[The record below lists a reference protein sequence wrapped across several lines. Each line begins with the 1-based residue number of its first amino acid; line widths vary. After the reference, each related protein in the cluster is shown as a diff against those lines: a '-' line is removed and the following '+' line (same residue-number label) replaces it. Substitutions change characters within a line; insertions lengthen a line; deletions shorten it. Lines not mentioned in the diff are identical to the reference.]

1 MKARK
6 ISKSLAF
13 LALLCPLI
21 AGLFPAISNGSE
33 VAATHLVYEKAVK
46 MKKVGAFLFLPF
58 LDQSR
63 KSDNPQRPRLIDCSV
78 FAEGKNGQ
86 LSAKG
91 SFRLRL
97 LGKTGSSTSWQS
109 PELSAP
115 LDETGQGSFATDEI
129 QNLVQAAGDGEIELI
144 RVEFDGG
151 KGKKVST
158 VTMDC
163 VHLEAGS

>member
-6 ISKSLAF
+6 ISRSLAL

-46 MKKVGAFLFLPF
+46 MKKVDAFLFLPF

-63 KSDNPQRPRLIDCSV
+63 KSDNPQRPRQVDCSV
-78 FAEGKNGQ
+78 FGEGKSSQ
-86 LSAKG
+86 LPAKG
-91 SFRLRL
+91 RFRLRL
-97 LGKTGSSTSWQS
+97 LGRTGTSSPWQS
-109 PELSAP
+109 QELSAS

-129 QNLVQAAGDGEIELI
+129 QNLVQAAGDAEIELI
-144 RVEFDGG
+144 RIEFDGG
-151 KGKKVST
+151 KGKKVSSVT
-158 VTMDC
+158 VDC
-163 VHLEAGS
+163 IHYEAGS